1 MEPNFLGGVCPFP
14 SIQAGEQR
22 KPPGMADPGRL
33 SFPFPLIPSP
43 PSLLSYLNLSQ
54 TSLTELIQS
63 AVSQSYM
70 QQFGHLFHQAKQLF
84 HHDPSADLIGGMANT
99 ERERGDRA
107 VSLLSLSPRRPEGWT
122 EQPTHQSGRLP
133 PSIQHT
139 AAFGS
144 LDTSWK
150 ASRHRERKRKK
161 SEERERER
169 VRERERG
176 GNEKKA
182 THKSGERGRRLD
194 GWGANR
200 RDCS

>member
-63 AVSQSYM
+63 PVSQSYM

-84 HHDPSADLIGGMANT
+84 HHDPSADLIGEMANT
-99 ERERGDRA
+99 EREREA
-107 VSLLSLSPRRPEGWT
+107 TELSLSSLFLPDGRRD
-122 EQPTHQSGRLP
+122 GRSNP
-133 PSIQHT
+133 PINP
-139 AAFGS
+139 AAY
-144 LDTSWK
+144 
-150 ASRHRERKRKK
+150 RHPFSTRPHSVRLIHPGKPAGIG
-161 SEERERER
+161 REREKR
-169 VRERERG
+169 AKRGRERE
-176 GNEKKA
+176 
-182 THKSGERGRRLD
+182 
-194 GWGANR
+194 
-200 RDCS
+200 